1 MNNRGIDRG
10 YTALALAICEQAIK
24 DNDYYWLSTEYG
36 KGVVKLALR
45 YVKHDEN
52 YLDELLDKLSEKK

>member
-1 MNNRGIDRG
+1 MNDRNIDRG

-36 KGVVKLALR
+36 KGVVRLALR
-45 YVKHDEN
+45 YAKYDEKS
-52 YLDELLDKLSEKK
+52 LDEMLDDLSKKK

>member
-1 MNNRGIDRG
+1 MNDRNIDRG

-45 YVKHDEN
+45 YVKYDETN
-52 YLDELLDKLSEKK
+52 IDALLDKLSEKK